1 MNAMNWRIRAGIGLM
16 LLLAA
21 SCALAQTRAWLD
33 RDRIGVDETA
43 ALNIETD
50 QADAPPPDFSPLQ
63 RDFVV
68 SGNTSSRQ
76 FQLVNGVAHARV
88 LYSVAL
94 QPRRQGLLTVPALAV
109 GHART
114 APLALAVT
122 APQSAPAHAGDV
134 VFIEAQADAQ
144 SPYVQQAVGYTVR
157 LYYATQLVSGELDQD
172 PPDGA
177 ALQRVGDDTQ
187 YERDIGG
194 RHYHVVERHFLLI
207 PEHSG
212 TLAIPGA
219 RFSGR
224 GVGGMFD
231 DMFGDGNA
239 DLRATSPPRVLDVRA
254 IPANATQPWLPL
266 RALDLRY
273 TTAPRTARAGEA
285 TTVTVEADADGATAA
300 QLPDIQ
306 LQAGAGAQ
314 VFADPPQADERFVD
328 GRPQVHLV
336 RRFSIVPARAGALR
350 IAGPSLAWWDVR
362 ANAPRTASLPDLQLQ
377 VAPGAAGSAPAGASP
392 VPTAPVT
399 GPASLVPAARGV
411 TGLARPWALVAV
423 AFALLW
429 LLTLGWALSR
439 RERSRAADDVTVRPA
454 ASPPADPRAL
464 HKALEHGDLADVA
477 DTLCALG
484 GSHDLDALRARLA
497 DPAQQQAVDVLQR
510 ARWGGGD
517 AADARTKLRAAFRD
531 GPRWRRAPRVEDTL
545 LPPLYPE

>member
-1 MNAMNWRIRAGIGLM
+1 MKMHASGWAVLS
-16 LLLAA
+16 LLLASSHA
-21 SCALAQTRAWLD
+21 FAQTRAWLE

-50 QADAPPPDFSPLQ
+50 QAGAPSPDYAPLQ

-76 FQLVNGVAHARV
+76 FELVNGVAHARV

-94 QPRRQGLLTVPALAV
+94 QPRRQGVLAVPALVV
-109 GHART
+109 GNART
-114 APLALAVT
+114 APLTLTVT
-122 APQSAPAHAGDV
+122 APQSAPARAGDV
-134 VFIEAQADAQ
+134 VFIEAEADAQ

-177 ALQRVGDDTQ
+177 TLQRVGDDMQ
-187 YERDIGG
+187 YERDVGG
-194 RHYHVVERHFLLI
+194 RRYHVVERHFLLI

-224 GVGGMFD
+224 GVGGLFD

-254 IPANATQPWLPL
+254 IPADAPQPWLPL

-273 TTAPRTARAGEA
+273 ATAPRTARAGEA
-285 TTVTVEADADGATAA
+285 ATVTVEVEADGATAA
-300 QLPDIQ
+300 QLPELQ
-306 LQAGAGAQ
+306 LQAGGDAQ

-336 RRFSIVPARAGALR
+336 RRFSIVPARAGPLR
-350 IAGPSLAWWDVR
+350 LAGPSLAWWDVR

-377 VAPGAAGSAPAGASP
+377 VAPGAMHGLPADATPALAAVPTQSAGAVMH
-392 VPTAPVT
+392 VPGVA
-399 GPASLVPAARGV
+399 GLERG
-411 TGLARPWALVAV
+411 WALVAV

-439 RERSRAADDVTVRPA
+439 RDKARAAAPA
-454 ASPPADPRAL
+454 PAVPGPTGVDPRAL
-464 HKALEHGDLADVA
+464 RKALEQGDLADVA
-477 DTLCALG
+477 DALCALA
-484 GSHDLDALRARLA
+484 GSRDLDALRARLA
-497 DPAQQQAVDVLQR
+497 DADQQLAVDALQR
-510 ARWGGGD
+510 ARWGSGD
-517 AADARTKLRAAFRD
+517 VADARARLRAAFRD
-531 GPRWRRAPRVEDTL
+531 GPQWRRSPPARDAL